1 MEAPAQQTI
10 PAEAASN
17 VVLRN
22 ISKSFVGVQV
32 LKAVDLAIPHGE
44 IHGLLGQN
52 GSGKSTIIK
61 ILSGTHVPDGG
72 QVLAEGAEQN
82 FPLVDFE
89 RLGFSFVHQDLGL
102 IGDLSVLDNF
112 MLTHTARS
120 RSWYIRWRRD
130 RARVQRVLEEYG
142 VKIDVRAQ
150 VASLEATDRALLA
163 IVRAVH
169 TVKQSG
175 TRGLLV
181 LDEPTVFLPREG
193 VERLFALVRGVAA
206 KGTSVLFVSHDIDE
220 VRELTSRVT
229 VLRDGAVVGTV
240 VTGEVTDDELVTMIV
255 GKRLA
260 RHQALLRAH
269 DAQGSAVLQAHGVR
283 TSLLAGVDL
292 EVHEGEVLGVTG
304 LNGSGFEHLPYA
316 LFGALRDARG
326 HVHFQGQRIDLESFE
341 PTQAISRGMAFVPG
355 DRKREGAAADLS
367 VGENITL
374 QSVDRHRPWLLRLDA
389 LRKNAVD
396 LIDSY
401 DVRPRNP
408 DAVYGSLSGGN
419 QQKALMAKWL
429 STKPSV
435 LLLHEPTQGVDVGA
449 REQIFAALSAARDH
463 RMAVVC
469 ASSDCEQLARICDR
483 VLVIAR
489 GEVAAT
495 VTGDALTKDTLIEA
509 VYNTATKNASPSGAT
524 DSEETV
530 HEHSD

>member
-1 MEAPAQQTI
+1 MEAPAQQTVA
-10 PAEAASN
+10 AEVAPN
-17 VVLRN
+17 LVLRN

-32 LKAVDLAIPHGE
+32 LKAVDLAIPYGE

-52 GSGKSTIIK
+52 GSGKSTLIK

-72 QVLAEGAEQN
+72 QVLAEGVEQS

-89 RLGFSFVHQDLGL
+89 RLGYSFVHQDLGL

-112 MLTHTARS
+112 LLTHTARS
-120 RSWYIRWRRD
+120 HSWYIRWRRD
-130 RARVQRVLEEYG
+130 RARVQRVLEEHG
-142 VKIDVRAQ
+142 VAVDVRAP

-169 TVKQSG
+169 TVQQSG

-240 VTGEVTDDELVTMIV
+240 VTGEVTDEELVTMIV

-260 RHQALLRAH
+260 RHQTRLRAH
-269 DAQGSAVLQAHGVR
+269 DALGSVVLAAKGVS
-283 TSLLAGVDL
+283 TSLLAGIDL
-292 EVHEGEVLGVTG
+292 DVREGEVLGVTG
-304 LNGSGFEHLPYA
+304 LNGSGFEHVPYA
-316 LFGALRDARG
+316 LFGALNDARG
-326 HVHFQGQRIDLESFE
+326 HVVFQGQRFDLASFE
-341 PTQAISRGMAFVPG
+341 PIEAISRGVAFVPG
-355 DRKREGAAADLS
+355 DRKREGAAVDLS

-374 QSVDRHRPWLLRLDA
+374 QSLDLNRPWLLKRDA
-389 LRKNAVD
+389 LRKSGVGLVEA
-396 LIDSY
+396 Y
-401 DVRPRNP
+401 DVRPRTP

-429 STKPSV
+429 STNPSV

-449 REQIFAALSAARDH
+449 REQIFGDLSAARDL

-483 VLVIAR
+483 VIVIAR

-495 VTGDALTKDTLIEA
+495 VTGAALTKDALIEA

-524 DSEETV
+524 DSEETI

>member
-1 MEAPAQQTI
+1 MEAPAQQTV
-10 PAEAASN
+10 PAEAAAN

-32 LKAVDLAIPHGE
+32 LKDVDLAIPHGE

-52 GSGKSTIIK
+52 GSGKSTLIK
-61 ILSGTHVPDGG
+61 ILSGTYVPDGG
-72 QVLAEGAEQN
+72 QVLAEGVEQG
-82 FPLVDFE
+82 FPLVDFA
-89 RLGFSFVHQDLGL
+89 RLGYSFVHQDLGL
-102 IGDLSVLDNF
+102 IEDLSVLDNF
-112 MLTHTARS
+112 LLTHTARS

-130 RARVQRVLEEYG
+130 RARVQRVLEEHG
-142 VKIDVRAQ
+142 VHVDVRAQ

-169 TVKQSG
+169 NVQQSG

-220 VRELTSRVT
+220 VRELTARVT

-240 VTGEVTDDELVTMIV
+240 VTREVTDEELVTMIV
-255 GKRLA
+255 GTRLA
-260 RHQALLRAH
+260 RHQTRLRAH
-269 DAQGSAVLQAHGVR
+269 DAQGSAVLTAQGVG

-292 EVHEGEVLGVTG
+292 DVHEGEVLGVTG
-304 LNGSGFEHLPYA
+304 LNGSGYEHLPYA
-316 LFGALRDARG
+316 LFGALRHARG
-326 HVHFQGQRIDLESFE
+326 HVLFQGRRFDLASFE
-341 PTQAISRGMAFVPG
+341 PTQAISHGVAFVPG

-374 QSVDRHRPWLLRLDA
+374 QSVERHRPWLLRLDA

-396 LIDSY
+396 LIDAY

-408 DAVYGSLSGGN
+408 DAVYGALSGGN

-429 STKPSV
+429 STNPSV

-449 REQIFAALSAARDH
+449 REQIFAALSAARDR

-483 VLVIAR
+483 VIVIAR

-495 VTGDALTKDTLIEA
+495 VTGDALTKDALIEA
-509 VYNTATKNASPSGAT
+509 VYNTAAKNAPPSGAT